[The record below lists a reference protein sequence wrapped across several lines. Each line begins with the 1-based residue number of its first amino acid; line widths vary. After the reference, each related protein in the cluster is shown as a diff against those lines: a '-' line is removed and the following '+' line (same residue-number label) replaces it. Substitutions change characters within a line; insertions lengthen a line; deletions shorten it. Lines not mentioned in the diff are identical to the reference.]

1 MQSSL
6 LRFQR
11 LFLLCKFTSFFQLED
26 VLPKRNAITIK
37 GNHVSKKR
45 SCSFSLLSSSFKTDH
60 QLWHAI
66 ENTDVCNNLFHST
79 SSPSLDLDI
88 DATWRSSLE
97 SFSLQFR
104 RICWRFWKTIYKAYQ
119 SANVF
124 QLKMI
129 YDFKLQAVRC
139 DTMWCM

>member
-1 MQSSL
+1 MQSSS

-11 LFLLCKFTSFFQLED
+11 LFLSCKFTSFFHLED

-37 GNHVSKKR
+37 GNHVSQKR

-66 ENTDVCNNLFHST
+66 ENTDVCSKLFHST

-88 DATWRSSLE
+88 DAT
-97 SFSLQFR
+97 
-104 RICWRFWKTIYKAYQ
+104 
-119 SANVF
+119 
-124 QLKMI
+124 
-129 YDFKLQAVRC
+129 
-139 DTMWCM
+139 